1 MANPARTVISHS
13 MPRTGLF
20 AVFLAALGGCAPLM
34 SFVAPVNEQPKPSPD
49 CCQAVAQWSNR
60 VHYEPDPTNGG
71 VPTPGI
77 VGRFYLF
84 DSQVKDSL
92 VGDGS
97 VLVSLFDDSGPTASE
112 KPIEIWFIDADTL
125 QRLLRRDTIGWGYTL
140 FLPWTTYKR
149 EINNV
154 HLTVRYDPKQ
164 GSPLYTPSSPL
175 TLEHPMTPT
184 NPGTPDT
191 ASIGPTP
198 RLGPAVQR

>member
-1 MANPARTVISHS
+1 MDHS
-13 MPRTGLF
+13 AQALSTHSQPWERIGLVGLLCCVF
-20 AVFLAALGGCAPLM
+20 AGCTPLVP
-34 SFVAPVNEQPKPSPD
+34 FTATTNESPKPSPG

-60 VHYEPDPTNGG
+60 VHYEPDPSNGG

-84 DSQVKDSL
+84 DSQVRDSL

-97 VLVSLFDDSGPTASE
+97 VLVSLFDDSGPVHNE
-112 KPIEIWFIDADTL
+112 KPIEIWFIDPETL
-125 QRLLRRDTIGWGYTL
+125 QRLLRQDTIGWGYTL

-149 EINNV
+149 EITNV

-175 TLEHPMTPT
+175 TLDHPSAPP
-184 NPGTPDT
+184 NLRT
-191 ASIGPTP
+191 AEPIL
-198 RLGPAVQR
+198 LGPPPRVQQ